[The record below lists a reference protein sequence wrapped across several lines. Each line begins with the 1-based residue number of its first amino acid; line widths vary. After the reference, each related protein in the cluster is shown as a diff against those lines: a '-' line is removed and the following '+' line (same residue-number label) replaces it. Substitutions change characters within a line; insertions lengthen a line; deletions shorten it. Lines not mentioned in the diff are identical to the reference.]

1 MTRIEG
7 GITECFNVEVIII
20 VALERSVNLFGITV
34 GLLSKRTIVTCGLTY
49 NTAASSVDKVACGT
63 GEGIVVTLL

>member
-34 GLLSKRTIVTCGLTY
+34 GLLSKCTIVRSGLTCK
-49 NTAASSVDKVACGT
+49 TVASSVDKVAG
-63 GEGIVVTLL
+63 GSVEGIIVTLL